1 MSLTIPVILGTAREN
16 RVSEKIAQF
25 VFAEAQKF
33 GQGTGWNTEF
43 VDIRDYPATKTDK
56 EHKNAGWEK
65 IVEGADAFIIVSP
78 EYNHGYPG
86 ELKMFL
92 DNLYGEYSRKA
103 FAVCGVSDGGMGGV
117 RMVEQ
122 LRLVLLDFHAVPI
135 ANAVYFSKAP
145 ELFDESGTMKDP
157 SYADRL
163 KKLFEELD
171 WFARAL
177 NAAREKPTS

>member
-1 MSLTIPVILGTAREN
+1 MEPLTIPVILGTAREG
-16 RVSEKIAQF
+16 RVSEKVAHF
-25 VFAEAQKF
+25 VLDAAKKF
-33 GQGTGWNTEF
+33 GFKSELIDVKNF
-43 VDIRDYPATKTDK
+43 AASATDK
-56 EHKNAGWEK
+56 AHPNTQWKA
-65 IVEGADAFIIVSP
+65 IVEQADAFIIVSP

-92 DNLYGEYSRKA
+92 DSLYTEYARKA

-122 LRLVLLDFHAVPI
+122 LRLVLLDLHAVPI
-135 ANAVYFSKAP
+135 AGAVYFSKAP
-145 ELFDESGTMKDP
+145 ELFDDAGTMRDP
-157 SYADRL
+157 TYADRM

-177 NAAREKPTS
+177 KTARESK